1 LTAEGEERSSSHL
14 APPVKIGCAQLYPVS
29 ATDFPA
35 AASHPFYTRL
45 NQLLREHGFDDFAEA
60 QCARFYADTMGGY
73 HSRAT
78 VRDLETLAIRTYI
91 SEPDRGRQSW
101 TNQEPESMQIGD
113 GSAALGE
120 SDSSANAGNCW
131 NGRALI

>member
-1 LTAEGEERSSSHL
+1 MR
-14 APPVKIGCAQLYPVS
+14 PI
-29 ATDFPA
+29 
-35 AASHPFYTRL
+35 
-45 NQLLREHGFDDFAEA
+45 LRRHDG
-60 QCARFYADTMGGY
+60 RY

-101 TNQEPESMQIGD
+101 TNQEPESMQIDD
-113 GSAALGE
+113 GSAALAE